1 MVTTLLSLLILST
14 AFGGDIYMR
23 EDENGTISFT
33 DSPTTEEF
41 TVFIG
46 DMAPP
51 EPINVNTRTYPM
63 LNSFDHLLHR
73 ASASTG
79 LPFELI
85 KAVCVAE
92 SGMNSNAISSAGAQG
107 LMQIMPAT
115 AVELGVEDAFDPE
128 QSIDGGARYLATQL
142 ERFGSHRLALAAYNA
157 GPANV
162 VRHNGIPPFEETQH
176 YVDKVMAL
184 WAHFRYLRGQRGLER

>member
-1 MVTTLLSLLILST
+1 
-14 AFGGDIYMR
+14 MR

-33 DSPTTEEF
+33 DSPTAEDF

-46 DMAPP
+46 DIPPP
-51 EPINVNTRTYPM
+51 EPTHVNLTTYPM
-63 LNSFDHLLHR
+63 LNSFDRLIRR
-73 ASASTG
+73 ASTATG
-79 LPFELI
+79 LPFEFI
-85 KAVCVAE
+85 KAVCLAE
-92 SGMNSNAISSAGAQG
+92 SGMNANAISSAGAQG

-115 AVELGVEDAFDPE
+115 ARELGVEDAFDPE

-157 GPANV
+157 GPHNV

-176 YVDKVMAL
+176 YVEKVMAL
-184 WAHFRYLRGQRGLER
+184 WTHFRYLRGQRGLER